1 LKLGMNGVKIA
12 NKNFKRKKYSWL
24 FSLRSTF

>member
-1 LKLGMNGVKIA
+1 LESNWLQQA
-12 NKNFKRKKYSWL
+12 HNKNFKRKKYSWL